1 MNLDSEHIRIRQARE
16 QAGFSQIE
24 MAEELGV
31 GRTTYISFETGR
43 TKLYNKLVTKM
54 ADRLG
59 FEPEEL
65 LYGQRPDE
73 ALLRDQSTLEEWK
86 RNIVDEFEQRLAA
99 LNEKLDAASKII
111 SYQDNNIRTLTQT
124 NQYLL
129 EQLRKND

>member
-1 MNLDSEHIRIRQARE
+1 MVLDSLHIPIRQARE
-16 QAGFSQIE
+16 QAGFSQTE

-31 GRTTYISFETGR
+31 GRTTYIAFETGR
-43 TKLYNKLVTKM
+43 TKLYNKLVGKM
-54 ADRLG
+54 CARLG
-59 FEPEEL
+59 ITPEEL
-65 LYGQRPDE
+65 LFGQRPDE

-99 LNEKLDAASKII
+99 LNVKLDAASKII
-111 SYQDNNIRTLTQT
+111 SYQDNNIRTLTET